1 MADIKQIVP
10 LRSKEFIGSLAI
22 LASMLCF
29 YLEAAVV
36 RWATTN
42 PEVTLRSAFLM
53 FARFFLGF
61 LVTVVVFL
69 FQRRLPQPK
78 HIGTIV
84 HRAVTNMIA
93 VYCSYKAV
101 ELTTL
106 AEGTIL
112 NMTSPVFIGI
122 FTWILY
128 KHQRDIMATLMTFA
142 GFYGIFL
149 VVAPQNM
156 QFQWESLWGLMSG
169 IISAVSL
176 MLLNHVR
183 QQNDTNT
190 VLFVVFGVGMLIQV
204 AVFYDQYYL
213 PSYLELFYLVSGA
226 VSAIA
231 GQYLLT
237 MGFKYVTAVKGGI
250 LSSSRIVLSAFLG
263 PYITSD
269 PHLTLSGWIGA
280 LIILGTNIY
289 FISRKTTPDEPPT
302 SKTQN
307 KNPIHSA

>member
-1 MADIKQIVP
+1 MPDRKQVIT
-10 LRSKEFIGSLAI
+10 LRSKEFVGSFAI
-22 LASMLCF
+22 LLSMWCF

-42 PEVTLRSAFLM
+42 PKVALSSEFLM

-61 LVTVVVFL
+61 LVTLVVFL
-69 FQRRLPQPK
+69 FQRRLPRPK
-78 HIGTIV
+78 HTGTIV
-84 HRAVTNMIA
+84 YRAVTNMLA
-93 VYCSYKAV
+93 VFCSYKAV

-122 FTWILY
+122 FTWVLF
-128 KHQRDIMATLMTFA
+128 KHQRDIIATLMTFV

-156 QFQWESLWGLMSG
+156 HFHWESLWGLMSG
-169 IISAVSL
+169 IIAAVSL
-176 MLLNHVR
+176 MLLNNVR

-190 VLFVVFGVGMLIQV
+190 VLFVVFGVGMLLQAI
-204 AVFYDQYYL
+204 VFYDRYYL
-213 PSYLELFYLVSGA
+213 PSFLELIYLVSGA
-226 VSAIA
+226 TSAIT

-250 LSSSRIVLSAFLG
+250 LSSFRILVSAVLG
-263 PYITSD
+263 PLITSD
-269 PHLTLSGWIGA
+269 PALTISGWIGA

-289 FISRKTTPDEPPT
+289 FISRKTKPSEFG
-302 SKTQN
+302 
-307 KNPIHSA
+307 

>member
-1 MADIKQIVP
+1 MSNTQQLAP
-10 LRSKEFIGSLAI
+10 LRSKEFVGSVAI
-22 LASMLCF
+22 LVSMLCF

-42 PEVTLRSAFLM
+42 PEVALGSAFLM

-61 LVTVVVFL
+61 LVTALVFL

-78 HIGTIV
+78 HTGTIIY
-84 HRAVTNMIA
+84 RAVTNMLA

-122 FTWILY
+122 FTWILL
-128 KHQRDIMATLMTFA
+128 KHQRDIMATLMTFV

-156 QFQWESLWGLMSG
+156 QFHWESLWGLMSG
-169 IISAVSL
+169 IISAISL
-176 MLLNHVR
+176 MLLNTVR
-183 QQNDTNT
+183 QENDTNT
-190 VLFVVFGVGMLIQV
+190 VLFVVFGVGMLIQA

-213 PSYLELFYLVSGA
+213 PSPLELIYLVSGA
-226 VSAIA
+226 ISAIA

-237 MGFKYVTAVKGGI
+237 MGFRYVTAVKGGI

-269 PHLTLSGWIGA
+269 PHLTLSGWLGA

-289 FISRKTTPDEPPT
+289 FISRKTTPDE
-302 SKTQN
+302 SQN
-307 KNPIHSA
+307 RKLQDKNSIEPV